1 VAEQKKTYSRVGTAR
16 ALVLLASGLA
26 VGGAALF
33 CLFTFIL
40 ANRIALPTIAF
51 GALVLVSAILAVVLA
66 IRARSLRAVVGLG
79 CGTLLA
85 GVVVGLA
92 VMLLL
97 ISRFT
102 GNPT

>member
-1 VAEQKKTYSRVGTAR
+1 VAEEKKTYSRVGTAR
-16 ALVLLASGLA
+16 ALVLLASGFA
-26 VGGAALF
+26 VGGAVLF
-33 CLFTFIL
+33 CLFTL
-40 ANRIALPTIAF
+40 LLVNRIALPTTTFAAF
-51 GALVLVSAILAVVLA
+51 VLVSAVVATVGA

-79 CGTLLA
+79 CGTLLV

-97 ISRFT
+97 ISRIT

>member
-1 VAEQKKTYSRVGTAR
+1 VAEKKTYSRVGTAR
-16 ALVLLASGLA
+16 ALVLLASGFA

-33 CLFTFIL
+33 CLFTVIL
-40 ANRIALPTIAF
+40 VSRIALPTATF
-51 GALVLVSAILAVVLA
+51 GVFVLVSAVVATVLA

-79 CGTLLA
+79 CGTLLV

-97 ISRFT
+97 ISRIT

>member
-1 VAEQKKTYSRVGTAR
+1 VADEKKTYSRVGTAR

-33 CLFTFIL
+33 CLFTFLL
-40 ANRIALPTIAF
+40 ADRIALPTAAF
-51 GALVLVSAILAVVLA
+51 GAFVLASAIVATALA

-97 ISRFT
+97 ISRIT